1 MKILYN
7 ITSGDILGY
16 SIVGEMSA
24 EEGQDVIKWG
34 GEAPEPSENY
44 RVQDDVVVRKDDT
57 EITERNTDRSFGWLR
72 NKRDERLATS
82 DWRDLPSYP
91 GTNQEAWRSYRQALR
106 DLPANTVDPNNII
119 WPSEPE

>member
-1 MKILYN
+1 MKVLYN
-7 ITSGDILGY
+7 VASGDVLGY
-16 SIVGEMSA
+16 ANVGAMHA
-24 EEGQDVIKWG
+24 EEGEAVIEWSSG
-34 GEAPEPSENY
+34 VIDRSEDY
-44 RVQDDVVVRKDDT
+44 RVQNDVVVRKDDT
-57 EITERNTDRSFGWLR
+57 EITERDTDRSFVWLR

>member
-7 ITSGDILGY
+7 TISGDVLGY
-16 SIVGEMSA
+16 AIIGELFAEDNQSIIE
-24 EEGQDVIKWG
+24 WR

-57 EITERNTDRSFGWLR
+57 EITERDTDRSFGWLR